1 MAELCGES
9 ELCSIFY
16 DPDCWVVAQ
25 SDCAVSSKQDHFY
38 MSRTELRAQ
47 AAVYL
52 EHDLYTRDHFSM
64 SRTEL
69 QAQAAAYHEERDKK
83 TTRARGDW

>member
-1 MAELCGES
+1 MRERS
-9 ELCSIFY
+9 
-16 DPDCWVVAQ
+16 VVACFPAAGTRIFILFFIYSATPLQ
-25 SDCAVSSKQDHFY
+25 
-38 MSRTELRAQ
+38 AQ

-69 QAQAAAYHEERDKK
+69 RAQAAAYHEERDKK
-83 TTRARGDW
+83 TTRARGDWMVMPQPG

>member
-1 MAELCGES
+1 MIQIVGL
-9 ELCSIFY
+9 L
-16 DPDCWVVAQ
+16 Q
-25 SDCAVSSKQDHFY
+25 SDCAVSSKQDHFS
-38 MSRTELRAQ
+38 MGRTELRAQ

-69 QAQAAAYHEERDKK
+69 RAQAAAYHEERNKK
-83 TTRARGDW
+83 TTRARGDWMVMPQPG

>member
-1 MAELCGES
+1 MIQMVGL
-9 ELCSIFY
+9 LHHPIVLY
-16 DPDCWVVAQ
+16 PQ
-25 SDCAVSSKQDHFY
+25 NKTTFY

-64 SRTEL
+64 SCTEL
-69 QAQAAAYHEERDKK
+69 RAQAAAYHEERDKK
-83 TTRARGDW
+83 TTRARGDWMVMPQPG